1 MDPRDR
7 KSRVGPGL
15 GRLLVVF
22 TMALVAMAGYYGIR
36 SANPVV
42 AEVRHVRITPEQEA
56 ALGLQAAPLMAQRYG
71 GLSTDQAAQQRVD
84 RVCHDLVEKT
94 SARKTPYDF
103 DCHVLADER
112 TVNAFALPGGQ
123 VFITAGLLAKLR
135 TDGQLAGVLGHEIG
149 HVVARHGAEHL
160 ARVQFGRGQTGA
172 TVLAAYDPANPASRQ
187 NPAVAPLIGELI
199 NLRFNRRDE
208 LAAGRVGARLVSEAG
223 YDPRG
228 AAQVVQ
234 ILGRTGCGHE

>member
-1 MDPRDR
+1 M
-7 KSRVGPGL
+7 
-15 GRLLVVF
+15 GRLLVVLA
-22 TMALVAMAGYYGIR
+22 MALVAMAGYYGIR
-36 SANPVV
+36 SANPVT
-42 AEVRHVRITPEQEA
+42 AEVREVRITPQQEA

-71 GLSTDQAAQQRVD
+71 GLSSDQTAQQRVD

-123 VFITAGLLAKLR
+123 VFVTAGLLAKLQ
-135 TDGQLAGVLGHEIG
+135 TDNQLAGVLGHEIG
-149 HVVARHGAEHL
+149 HVVARHGAERIAK
-160 ARVQFGRGQTGA
+160 ARLGRGQTGA
-172 TVLAAYDPANPASRQ
+172 AVLAAYDPGNPASRR

-199 NLRFNRRDE
+199 NLRFSRQDE
-208 LAAGRVGARLVSEAG
+208 LAAGRVGARLAFEAG

-228 AAQVVQ
+228 ATQVVQ